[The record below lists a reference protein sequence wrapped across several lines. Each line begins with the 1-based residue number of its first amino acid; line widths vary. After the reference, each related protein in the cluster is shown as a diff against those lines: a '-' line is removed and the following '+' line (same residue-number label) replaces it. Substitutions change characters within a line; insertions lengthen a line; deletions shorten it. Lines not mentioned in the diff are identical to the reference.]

1 MVFFF
6 FSAAFVSLC
15 CIFGAVY
22 VTVVGEKCG
31 RRWTFIIC
39 SVPLLIN
46 WIVLYYARTFP
57 VFMLSRFLG
66 GLSSGS
72 IWVLSAICAAEYT
85 PQKSRGLFLS
95 MILMVTPAFGI
106 GLGHILG
113 VLFHWRTLVLIGI
126 ALSSVSVLLPYFWV
140 ESPHWLALKGRF
152 EECEEAFRKLHGH
165 KADANHELQLL
176 IKTESSKQK
185 AAMET
190 NTNHSNFRKFF
201 MAMKKGYFWQL
212 MLMTAFLYTYYAAAG
227 KVIFNTLANVIL
239 KEMTGSSDV
248 LLYML
253 LVDGSIFLG
262 TCISCILIKKLS
274 IRVLL
279 FSSGLIAN
287 GVLIALSAGLYFS
300 NGEVYIQWVN
310 VTLLALYFIIIH
322 VGPYPVLDIILGELF
337 PLDLKLYCFLLA
349 SPLLVGTVF
358 LCIIIMP
365 YVVSAVGYHGLFL
378 LNSAIMFI
386 CLGFFYVRLPET
398 KGKTLQEIELYFKTK
413 SFNVEE
419 VLDSNKQTKALIA

>member
-1 MVFFF
+1 
-6 FSAAFVSLC
+6 
-15 CIFGAVY
+15 
-22 VTVVGEKCG
+22 
-31 RRWTFIIC
+31 
-39 SVPLLIN
+39 
-46 WIVLYYARTFP
+46 
-57 VFMLSRFLG
+57 MLSRFLG